1 MPCTR
6 TRAHH
11 SRAKIVL
18 NQKTIKANTIKH
30 SPGSLNTP
38 AAHKTLL
45 LEKLSTRRPAT
56 IKRCPTRGARLR
68 RLLRSAGRCAHVGV
82 DQRDRLALSSAQL
95 REVQPG
101 AEEGPAL

>member
-1 MPCTR
+1 MPWTR

-11 SRAKIVL
+11 NRAEIVL
-18 NQKTIKANTIKH
+18 NQKTFKAKTIKH

-45 LEKLSTRRPAT
+45 LEKLSSRRPAT

-68 RLLRSAGRCAHVGV
+68 RLLRSAGY
-82 DQRDRLALSSAQL
+82 SA
-95 REVQPG
+95 P
-101 AEEGPAL
+101 PAAART